1 MCLVGGGRDAAYIAF
16 AFAKAEDNPVEL
28 KLSSQK
34 SKQLKLSYVQVID
47 CKISL

>member
-28 KLSSQK
+28 KLCSQK
-34 SKQLKLSYVQVID
+34 SKQIETFICPGD
-47 CKISL
+47 